1 MALFTSGREFIS
13 RFFSRRNKR
22 LNEFKNQLHLDQRLV
37 SSLNKSRLPSL
48 KQLRYLP
55 KVFSKKES
63 RKIQLIIIAIII
75 CLVAISY
82 QWFLLSTSEMPLS
95 GGEYSEALIGS
106 PRYINPI
113 LAQTNEVDAD
123 LSSLIFSGLLKYDS
137 QGQLIPDL
145 AERYEI
151 SADQLIYTFYLKKNI
166 KWHDGEPFKA
176 DDIIFTVASIQ
187 DPAFKSPL
195 AKTFHEVTAEKIDDN
210 SVKFSLKEPYAPFL
224 HALTFG
230 ILPGHL
236 WYNIPAANSDL
247 TELNKKPIGTG
258 PWKFDGFKKD
268 TTGIIKSYTLV
279 PFNDYY
285 GDKPYLSKLVF
296 KFYGD
301 FISAIEAFKSKDT
314 QGIAYL
320 PLENRDDLK
329 KYKNTEYYELSQP
342 QYSAVFFNQKKNS
355 LLADDNIRRAM
366 ALAIDKERIVQET
379 LGGAGQTLQT
389 IDLPGIAPA
398 SDTEQYPYDPL
409 QAAEILEKNGWSLQ
423 TTTTADGLS
432 EQVRKK
438 KNQTLMVTL
447 TTADKT
453 QNEAAA
459 KIIKQ
464 CWERIG
470 IKTNIE
476 LVDKTRIIPDTI
488 NTRKYEILLFAENIG
503 FDPDPFPFWHSSQ
516 AEFPGLN
523 LSMFDD
529 KKADQLL
536 EQGRKTNDWGKRVQ
550 YYQDFEKII
559 AKQLPAIFLYTPY
572 YTYVQDNSV
581 KGFGSKIIA
590 NSYDRFRDI
599 SQWYVRTKRV
609 WKK

>member
-1 MALFTSGREFIS
+1 MALFNSCRELIS
-13 RFFSRRNKR
+13 RFFSRHNKR
-22 LNEFKNQLHLDQRLV
+22 LKEFKKQLHLDKRLV
-37 SSLNKSRLPSL
+37 TSLNQSKWPSPQ
-48 KQLRYLP
+48 QLRYLP
-55 KVFSKKES
+55 KVFSKKEAQ
-63 RKIQLIIIAIII
+63 KVQLILLAVVLCLIAIG
-75 CLVAISY
+75 Y
-82 QWFLLSTSEMPLS
+82 QARLLMTTEVPLS
-95 GGEYSEALIGS
+95 GGEYVEALIGS

-123 LSSLIFSGLLKYDS
+123 LARLIFSGLLKYDT
-137 QGQLIPDL
+137 QGQIITDL
-145 AERYEI
+145 AESYEI
-151 SADQLIYTFYLKKNI
+151 SDDQLTYTFRLKKDI

-195 AKTFHEVTAEKIDDN
+195 AKIFQDITAEKIDDF
-210 SVKFSLKEPYAPFL
+210 SVKFILKEPYAPFL

-268 TTGIIKSYTLV
+268 KTGVIKSYSLT
-279 PFNDYY
+279 PFEDYY
-285 GDKPYLSKLVF
+285 GDKPYLTRIVF

-301 FISAIEAFKSKDT
+301 FISAIDAFKSKDT

-320 PLENRDDLK
+320 PFDNRQQLK
-329 KYKNTEYYELSQP
+329 KYKNTHYYELAQP
-342 QYSAVFFNQKKNS
+342 QYSAIFFNQKKNE
-355 LLADDNIRRAM
+355 LLAADYIRQAM
-366 ALAIDKERIVQET
+366 ALSIDKDRIVREA
-379 LGGAGQTLQT
+379 LGGTGQTLDT
-389 IDLPGIAPA
+389 LSLPSIEP
-398 SDTEQYPYDPL
+398 STDTKQYSYDPL
-409 QAAEILEKNGWSLQ
+409 LAAEILEKNGWSLQ

-438 KNQTLMVTL
+438 KTFTLSVTL
-447 TTADKT
+447 TTADSP
-453 QNEAAA
+453 QNETAA

-476 LVDKTRIIPDTI
+476 LVDKTRIVPDII
-488 NTRKYEILLFAENIG
+488 NNRKYEALLFAENLG

-523 LSMFDD
+523 LSLFSD
-529 KKADQLL
+529 KQADELL
-536 EQGRKTNDWGKRVQ
+536 EKGRQTTDWGKRTQ
-550 YYQDFEKII
+550 YYQSFEKII
-559 AKQLPAIFLYTPY
+559 AQKLPAIFLFSPY
-572 YTYVQDNSV
+572 YTYIQDNSV
-581 KGFGSKIIA
+581 KGFSLKTIS
-590 NSYDRFRDI
+590 NSYDRFSNL
-599 SQWYVRTKRV
+599 SQWYVRTKRI